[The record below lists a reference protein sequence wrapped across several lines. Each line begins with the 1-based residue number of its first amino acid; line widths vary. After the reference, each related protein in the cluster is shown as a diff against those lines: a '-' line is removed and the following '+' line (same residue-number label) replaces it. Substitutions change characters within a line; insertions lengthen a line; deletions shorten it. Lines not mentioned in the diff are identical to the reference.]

1 MKVSAAF
8 ALSALF
14 ASSALAGPIL
24 KVRQSNDNDDD
35 LLSAPTNGTQITA
48 GGNLN
53 FTYRSDD
60 DDTTAVRV
68 ALVQIIEIA
77 RDLATTDD
85 GAGGRTVSQSIA
97 LPADLAPGNY
107 FLAVSEASANDD
119 DNDDGDDDDDNDD
132 DDDRTSAQNGTRY
145 DDYDTSFETPN
156 SQDDRRVYVIVG
168 NSTTTA

>member
-68 ALVQIIEIA
+68 ALVQIIEVSTTTVALHPAGQLTGVRQIA

-107 FLAVSEASANDD
+107 CEPYN
-119 DNDDGDDDDDNDD
+119 
-132 DDDRTSAQNGTRY
+132 
-145 DDYDTSFETPN
+145 SF
-156 SQDDRRVYVIVG
+156 
-168 NSTTTA
+168 